1 MLQGRAWVVNYS
13 VLNLASQAMHDVV
26 HDFLSS
32 QISHSLELDK
42 FPIETRCD
50 STDRQ
55 RGGHCRHSP
64 WLWGVGW
71 RARSV

>member
-1 MLQGRAWVVNYS
+1 MNIIIIFKLDAPRKSMDSELFN

-50 STDRQ
+50 GSDR
-55 RGGHCRHSP
+55 
-64 WLWGVGW
+64 
-71 RARSV
+71 